1 MQLLTEAKYREYR
14 DKYGPVFV
22 AEMGAEAILKIL
34 KEFDLEKATNQLI
47 DEIRQT
53 SGQRRKKAIKRLRV
67 IESFKQSDNAMGIAN
82 RNRTGVS

>member
-1 MQLLTEAKYREYR
+1 MDLLTEAKYREFR
-14 DKYGPVFV
+14 DKFGPVFV

-34 KEFDLEKATNQLI
+34 QEFDLEKATDELI

-67 IESFKQSDNAMGIAN
+67 IESFKNTYLFLLDSMLN
-82 RNRTGVS
+82 